1 MVLTR
6 DHGLTHTASPCCSML
21 RLCRCGWCFD
31 HYIQNQIDDLAAVH
45 ELGEQVFT
53 ADKYPNLNVMWSEA
67 EVREKQA
74 DRQTVGR

>member
-1 MVLTR
+1 
-6 DHGLTHTASPCCSML
+6 ML
-21 RLCRCGWCFD
+21 RP
-31 HYIQNQIDDLAAVH
+31 YIQNQIDDLAAVH

-74 DRQTVGR
+74 DRQAVGR